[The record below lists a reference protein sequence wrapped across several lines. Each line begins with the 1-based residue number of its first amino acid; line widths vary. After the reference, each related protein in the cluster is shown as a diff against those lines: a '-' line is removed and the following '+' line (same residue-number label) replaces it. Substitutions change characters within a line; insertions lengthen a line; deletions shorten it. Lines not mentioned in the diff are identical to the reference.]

1 MPANRSIAE
10 TERPVSTGTSTV
22 APNIA
27 NMCCK
32 PNTNMRGRPSDDAS

>member
-27 NMCCK
+27 NMGCK
-32 PNTNMRGRPSDDAS
+32 PNTTLRARPSDDAS